1 MQTTASHITN
11 IPLARRSSPSV
22 VGALQGVEIP
32 SLLQNLDSYIAK
44 IKKADLIKVNGRVTQ
59 VIGLVIESV
68 GPNCSLGEV
77 CVVKSRDGQDVCFSE
92 VVGFRNNRVLSMV
105 LGDASEV
112 SPGSEIVA
120 TGHTLSVHVGNKL
133 LGRVIDGLGRPIDGK
148 GPLETD
154 EIRSI
159 YNTPPNPLERRRID
173 KPISTGIRSI
183 DSILTCGKGQRI
195 GIFAGSGVGKS
206 VTLGMIARDTSA
218 DVNVIALVGER
229 GREVGEF
236 IDEQLGPEGLQR
248 SVVVV
253 ATSDQAALIRIKAG
267 FMATS
272 IAEYFRDQGL
282 DVMLMMDSVT
292 RLAMAQ
298 REVGLAIGEP
308 PTTKGY
314 TPSVFAMLPKLLERA
329 GYSKDGSITGM
340 YTVLVEGDDMTEP
353 VADAV
358 RSILDG
364 HIVLSRRLAASG
376 HYPAVEVLESISR
389 VMPAIT
395 TVEHRKAAQ
404 KILDILATYREAEDL
419 INIGAYVKGS
429 NPRID
434 RAISKIEAI
443 RSFLKQSPD
452 ERANYDD
459 SLKRLAEVVQDDV
472 VRH

>member
-1 MQTTASHITN
+1 MSEN
-11 IPLARRSSPSV
+11 ILTSAVDRNTV
-22 VGALQGVEIP
+22 
-32 SLLQNLDSYIAK
+32 SLYNPFVLNDPDYYTSK
-44 IKKADLIKVNGRVTQ
+44 IRKTDLIKVNGRVVQ
-59 VIGLVIESV
+59 VIGLVIESI

-77 CVVKSRDGQDVCFSE
+77 CVVKSRDGEDVCLSE
-92 VVGFRNNRVLSMV
+92 VVGFKNNRVLSMV
-105 LGDASEV
+105 LGDVNDV

-120 TGHTLSVHVGNKL
+120 TGKTLSIQVGPEL
-133 LGRVIDGLGRPIDGK
+133 LGRVIDGLGKPIDGK
-148 GPLETD
+148 GPIHAQET
-154 EIRSI
+154 RSI

-173 KPISTGIRSI
+173 KPITTGIKAI
-183 DSILTCGKGQRI
+183 DALLTCGKGQRV

-236 IDEQLGPEGLQR
+236 IEEQLGQEGLKR

-272 IAEYFRDQGL
+272 IAEYFRDQGK
-282 DVMLMMDSVT
+282 DVMFMMDSVT

-329 GYSKDGSITGM
+329 GNSKEGSITGL

-364 HIVLSRRLAASG
+364 HIVLSRKLASAG
-376 HYPAVEVLESISR
+376 HYPAIDVLDSISR

-395 TVEHRKAAQ
+395 TSEHRAAAQ
-404 KILDILATYREAEDL
+404 KVIDWLATYKEAEDL

-429 NPRID
+429 NPKID
-434 RAISKIEAI
+434 KAIQKIDAI
-443 RSFLKQSPD
+443 WAFLHQSPE
-452 ERANYDD
+452 ERSNYES
-459 SLKRLAEVVQDDV
+459 SLQKLMTLTSDNDG
-472 VRH
+472 